1 MQKYAKKYRES
12 MTEAKTEK
20 EQIRK
25 QRWRQ
30 NLKENPAK
38 YNKYLENERLRKNY
52 SNLMKSQKSL
62 ASSSSNS
69 LTPEASRIRASEEV
83 SRETTR
89 PVLQNESAFSTKQS

>member
-1 MQKYAKKYRES
+1 MQKCREL
-12 MTEAKTEK
+12 MTEAKKEK
-20 EQIRK
+20 ERIRK

-30 NLKENPAK
+30 NLIENPAK
-38 YNKYLENERLRKNY
+38 YNKYLEDERLRKNY
-52 SNLMKSQKSL
+52 SNLMKSQKSPV
-62 ASSSSNS
+62 SSSSNS